1 MFGSSFHGN
10 LLLPDFPGNLTGP
23 FGRNVHGFRWF
34 ICGKETDSVQ
44 ASLLAQL
51 AEACKHQNRQDDS
64 SILQLQSRS
73 TTFTCPHGEEDYT
86 FADWVPKLYAVGD
99 KPASGVTI
107 TNFLEGSPS
116 CQLIAILSDSNS
128 GGSSGAAQIL
138 ECDCNALI
146 QAADDSSDA
155 SVNPCR
161 ARDNRLQ
168 GYPTIEL
175 TFDEPQDIL
184 SATFQNVVAPWSTV
198 LSYTN
203 SADETVEIPVPDQG
217 RSNPSV
223 VDLTEEI
230 VRPQGVKIIKVTLQ
244 SLSAFVGMK
253 LCKRGGS
260 LVGDPHVRTQ
270 DHGHYTVLN
279 EGNFLAWRFN
289 SDTDVIS
296 SSGLKKT
303 EVDWQIYAHYSAHRR
318 SWTRG
323 LLLVDKSM
331 RSERQSLELTSE
343 ECKLRKHID
352 GKWTTMD
359 GSELVH
365 VPEKG
370 RLVTGFNFT
379 HLDEKAKKTWAPK
392 GRKARWDAKLLMT
405 TKRGLQPIATVQ
417 LRCFPGR
424 HIDVQVIRERMG
436 DARFV
441 GGQLGPHGIQLKR
454 EKNPG
459 A

>member
-1 MFGSSFHGN
+1 M
-10 LLLPDFPGNLTGP
+10 
-23 FGRNVHGFRWF
+23 
-34 ICGKETDSVQ
+34 
-44 ASLLAQL
+44 AQL
-51 AEACKHQNRQDDS
+51 AQACKHENCQEDS

-73 TTFTCPHGEEDYT
+73 TSFTCPHGEEEYT
-86 FADWVPKLYAVGD
+86 FEEWTPKLYAVGE
-99 KPASGVTI
+99 KPANGITI
-107 TNFLEGSPS
+107 TNFMDGDPS
-116 CQLIAILSDSNS
+116 CQLIAILSDVNS
-128 GGSSGAAQIL
+128 GGSGQQIL
-138 ECDCNALI
+138 ACDCNALV
-146 QAADDSSDA
+146 QASDGSSNA
-155 SVNPCR
+155 LVQPCT
-161 ARDNRLQ
+161 ARGNRLW
-168 GYPTIEL
+168 GSPKIEL
-175 TFDEPQDIL
+175 TFDEPQDIV
-184 SATFQNVVAPWSTV
+184 SATFQNVVVPFETTF
-198 LSYTN
+198 SYTN
-203 SADETVEIPVPDQG
+203 GADESVEIAVPNQG

-223 VDLTEEI
+223 LDLTSET
-230 VRPQGVKIIKVTLQ
+230 VKPQSVKRITVTLQ
-244 SLSAFVGMK
+244 TLSAFIGMT
-253 LCKRGGS
+253 LCKGGSS

-289 SDTDVIS
+289 SETDVMTK
-296 SSGLKKT
+296 SGLKKT

-343 ECKLRKHID
+343 ECKLRKHVD
-352 GKWTTMD
+352 GKWTTID
-359 GSELVH
+359 RSELVH

-370 RLVTGFNFT
+370 SLVTAFNFT
-379 HLDEKAKKTWAPK
+379 HLDEKGHSIRFDSGEIWTPK
-392 GRKARWDAKLLMT
+392 GKKARWDAKLLMT

-441 GGQLGPHGIQLKR
+441 GGQLGHHGIQLKR